1 MRDFDSRL
9 VQSIDFTEVIIPQ
22 VKSKVKIGGVNVQ
35 DVGKI
40 NKRIL
45 QNVERLRSVEEN
57 TAQKISVLSNTYFK
71 IWFTFKNLIQYFYL
85 LKRL

>member
-1 MRDFDSRL
+1 MREFDSRL
-9 VQSIDFTEVIIPQ
+9 VQSNDFTEVIIPQ

-45 QNVERLRSVEEN
+45 QDIERLRSVEEN

-71 IWFTFKNLIQYFYL
+71 I
-85 LKRL
+85 

>member
-1 MRDFDSRL
+1 MREFDSRL

-45 QNVERLRSVEEN
+45 
-57 TAQKISVLSNTYFK
+57 
-71 IWFTFKNLIQYFYL
+71 
-85 LKRL
+85 